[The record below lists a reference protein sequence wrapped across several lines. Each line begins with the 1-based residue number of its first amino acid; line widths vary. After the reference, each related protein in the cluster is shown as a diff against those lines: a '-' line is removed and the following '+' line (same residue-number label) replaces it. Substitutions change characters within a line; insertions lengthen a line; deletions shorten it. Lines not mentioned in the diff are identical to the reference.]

1 MPATALHPLPDGVG
15 RGLGALVEPGGN
27 ALRAVPAAALAARG
41 RRLLVLGPGTIGLL
55 AAQFARAGGAEV
67 HLLGR
72 DERSLRFAREL
83 GFGAAWLADTLP
95 DLPFDAVIDASTAPE
110 LPSLAAGIV
119 EPGGRVVFI
128 GLSAEPSV
136 VDTRTLVLKDVT
148 AIGDAQR
155 LRLA

>member
-1 MPATALHPLPDGVG
+1 
-15 RGLGALVEPGGN
+15 
-27 ALRAVPAAALAARG
+27 
-41 RRLLVLGPGTIGLL
+41 
-55 AAQFARAGGAEV
+55 V

-83 GFGAAWLADTLP
+83 GFGAVWVRDTLP
-95 DLPFDAVIDASTAPE
+95 DLPFDAVLDASTAQE

-119 EPGGRVVFI
+119 EPGGRVVYI

-148 AIGDAQR
+148 ATGVLSASGGLAQTISLYAGGAVDPRPIVAATVGLEQVAAVLAGHRPAEWGDAPKIHIDPQQC
-155 LRLA
+155 